1 MWNGVVFL
9 IEHKNLLV
17 FLPCKL
23 PKFPAF
29 IPLLSV
35 CILSSFSSGSLFRG
49 TLPSL
54 SYVVCVV
61 YIAWALVSHFLA
73 PRLYDD
79 VELNLVIGDW
89 LE

>member
-29 IPLLSV
+29 ILSQ
-35 CILSSFSSGSLFRG
+35 SSHLALFRA

-61 YIAWALVSHFLA
+61 YVAWALVSHFLA

-79 VELNLVIGDW
+79 VELNLVIWDW